1 MKELKYIHITK
12 GAGTTLENIALDKKI
27 YWGRFH
33 TEYGWWHEIFPNKSS
48 ALKNKYDWFTVVR
61 NPYTRLISEYY
72 CQWEGCFGWN
82 SDFPVKNKI
91 PKKNGKYVER
101 KEDFNNFI
109 EFKILNRNKPNTH
122 HNNSV
127 GGHFT
132 EQYLYMDSN
141 VEINVLKYEN
151 LEEDFDNLMK
161 KYNIELNINNLYY
174 NSKYALSPISGL
186 TKPLSKDVLN
196 NQLKSKKFSVE
207 DLSPKV
213 INLINTVYSKDF
225 TYFNYTKINPTKKIH
240 SLEKNHSE
248 NKDKKIS
255 SEHQCYIKLLFPNLN

>member
-33 TEYGWWHEIFPNKSS
+33 KEYGWWHEIFPNKSNS
-48 ALKNKYDWFTVVR
+48 LKNKYDWFTVVR
-61 NPYTRLISEYY
+61 NPYTRLISEYH

-82 SDFPVKNKI
+82 SDYPIKNRI
-91 PKKNGKYVER
+91 PKKNGRYVER

-109 EFKILNRNKPNTH
+109 EYKILNRNKPNTL
-122 HNNSV
+122 HNNSI

-141 VEINVLKYEN
+141 IKINIIKYEN
-151 LEEDFDNLMK
+151 LEEDFDDLMQ
-161 KYNIELNINNLYY
+161 KYNIDLSINNRYY
-174 NSKYALSPISGL
+174 NSKYASTPISGL
-186 TKPLSKDVLN
+186 IKPLSQDLLN
-196 NQLKSKKFSVE
+196 NQSKKFSIE

-213 INLINTVYSKDF
+213 INLINTIYSKDF
-225 TYFNYTKINPTKKIH
+225 TYFNY
-240 SLEKNHSE
+240 
-248 NKDKKIS
+248 KKIS
-255 SEHQCYIKLLFPNLN
+255 PTSNNLSVIKDKINIQCYIKLLFPNLN